1 MQRRNFLKDSLLTS
15 TGVLLWP
22 SLLKAAPIDKLMLQ
36 ASVNVTD
43 KAETFAHLW
52 SKCAGAG
59 RANEG
64 LRAGW
69 LEQLKLVKEHCGFEY
84 LRFHG
89 LFHDDMFVYKEVNG
103 NPVYNWQYINDLFD
117 RMLDIG
123 VKPFVELGFMPKAL
137 ASGERTQF
145 WWKGN
150 VSPPKDYARWAALV
164 SEFTKN
170 CINRYGLAEVNTWYF
185 EVWNEPDLRAFWD
198 GTKSEYFELYKVSV
212 NAIKAINKDL
222 RVGGPATS
230 NFVPDER
237 FDGEIEDK
245 SKHKTL
251 NTPDLN
257 TLEWRGVWVKDFL
270 NFCTKEKLPVDFVST
285 HPYPTDY
292 AIDPETKKGAGR
304 TRKVDA
310 TKEDL
315 QWVRKTL
322 KESAYPNA
330 EIHLTEWSSSPS
342 PRDPTHDSLQAAAYI
357 IKVNLDCIGLTD
369 SLSYWTFTDVFEEG
383 GAGDKIFH
391 GGFGMINYQ
400 GIVKPAFHAYRM
412 LNQLGNEV
420 LQKEE
425 GLIVTRNSKTKK
437 ISALLYHYPSEMK
450 EAVGGNVTNVL
461 NTGSPKKFNLNLKN
475 LKAQA
480 GLKIETLDRNNGFCY
495 AAWEKMG
502 KPEPSTREQTKELK
516 HLAMATNKENVK
528 ADSKGTLKW
537 EKTLQPWTCVLI
549 TEI

>member
-1 MQRRNFLKDSLLTS
+1 MQRRRFLKDSLLTS
-15 TGVLLWP
+15 TGALLVP
-22 SLLKAAPIDKLMLQ
+22 TLLKAKPIDVNMIR
-36 ASVNVTD
+36 ATVNVKSTA
-43 KAETFAHLW
+43 KSFKHFW
-52 SKCAGAG
+52 SVCAGAG

-69 LEQLKLVKEHCGFEY
+69 LEQLKVVKEHCGFQY

-89 LFHDDMFVYKEVNG
+89 LFHDDMFMYKEVNG
-103 NPVYNWQYINDLFD
+103 NPVYNWQYVNDLFD

-150 VSPPKDYARWAALV
+150 VSPPKDYNKWAALV

-170 CINRYGLAEVNTWYF
+170 CINRYGLGEVKTWYF

-198 GTKSEYFELYKVSV
+198 GTKSEYFQLYKVSV

-237 FDGEIEDK
+237 FDGEVEDK

-251 NTPDLN
+251 TAPDLN
-257 TLEWRGVWVKDFL
+257 ALEWKAVWITDFL
-270 NFCTKEKLPVDFVST
+270 NYCAKEKLPVDFVST

-292 AIDPETKKGAGR
+292 AIDPETKKGGGR

-315 QWVRKTL
+315 QWL
-322 KESAYPNA
+322 KKSVAASAYPNA

-342 PRDPTHDSLQAAAYI
+342 PRDPSHDTLQAAAYI
-357 IKVNLDCIGLTD
+357 IKVN
-369 SLSYWTFTDVFEEG
+369 
-383 GAGDKIFH
+383 
-391 GGFGMINYQ
+391 
-400 GIVKPAFHAYRM
+400 
-412 LNQLGNEV
+412 
-420 LQKEE
+420 
-425 GLIVTRNSKTKK
+425 
-437 ISALLYHYPSEMK
+437 
-450 EAVGGNVTNVL
+450 
-461 NTGSPKKFNLNLKN
+461 
-475 LKAQA
+475 
-480 GLKIETLDRNNGFCY
+480 
-495 AAWEKMG
+495 
-502 KPEPSTREQTKELK
+502 ST
-516 HLAMATNKENVK
+516 
-528 ADSKGTLKW
+528 
-537 EKTLQPWTCVLI
+537 
-549 TEI
+549 